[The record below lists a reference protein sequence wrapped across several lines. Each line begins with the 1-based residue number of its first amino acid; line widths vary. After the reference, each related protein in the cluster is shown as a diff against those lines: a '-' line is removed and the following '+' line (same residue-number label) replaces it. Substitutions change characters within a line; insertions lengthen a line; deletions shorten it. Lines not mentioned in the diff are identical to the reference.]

1 MASRSLMTGPTYQR
15 LVLGGLSPTEAA
27 NLTAFLCGLPV
38 GATTWRLS
46 EVNRL
51 VFLRALHRAGR
62 FGERRLA

>member
-1 MASRSLMTGPTYQR
+1 MTGPTYQR
-15 LVLGGLSPTEAA
+15 LLLGGLSPTEAA
-27 NLTAFLCGLPV
+27 NLTAFLCGLPL

-51 VFLRALHRAGR
+51 LFLRELHRGGR